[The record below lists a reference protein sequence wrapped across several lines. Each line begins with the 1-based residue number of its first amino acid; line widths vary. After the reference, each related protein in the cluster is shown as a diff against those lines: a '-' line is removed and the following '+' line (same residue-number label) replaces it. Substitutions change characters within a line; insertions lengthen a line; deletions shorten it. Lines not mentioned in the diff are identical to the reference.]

1 MSLTIKKAYAEVDE
15 ILKTL
20 DEEYLKKIPINLK
33 GFFET
38 EKDKSHRVD
47 IDFSLTDNGLL
58 KETLAILALLNLKY
72 WVNDKS
78 EYNRLINIYKENEL
92 KSMEYVGGAS
102 Y

>member
-15 ILKTL
+15 ILKNLTN
-20 DEEYLKKIPINLK
+20 EYLDRIPLNLRR
-33 GFFET
+33 FFSE
-38 EKDKSHRVD
+38 EKDKSHKVNS
-47 IDFSLTDNGLL
+47 DFSLEDDRLL

-78 EYNRLINIYKENEL
+78 EYNRLIGIYRENEL